1 MLYCVEVAF
10 GHDRNGKPLPEND
23 ILAAQIVG
31 GEILTRYFSGV
42 QLSLCLGGYVTP
54 KGYLKV
60 EKCSVLRSYT
70 DSLDTLTISQID
82 TLSAALAMFLGQ
94 QSVLFVWYEL
104 KGELRLVSPRR
115 QTSKAEHLLAFLRAL
130 RTKNS

>member
-10 GHDRNGKPLPEND
+10 GHDRNGKSIPEND

-31 GEILTRYFSGV
+31 GKILTRYFSGV

-54 KGYLKV
+54 RGYLKA

-70 DSLDTLTISQID
+70 DNLDTLTISQIAA
-82 TLSAALAMFLGQ
+82 LSAALAVFLGQ
-94 QSVLFVWYEL
+94 HSVLFVWYEL
-104 KGELRLVSPRR
+104 KGELRLISPRH
-115 QTSKAEHLLAFLRAL
+115 QTSKAEHLLTF
-130 RTKNS
+130 